1 MKLLKAIVALSFL
14 ANVASAATPQDV
26 QNQINN
32 APWTAN
38 RGAAVTGSSMFTLL
52 SGIVSLF
59 QLYATNDSPHLTGS
73 PTINGRPIVGFAL
86 PVNNNTDLT
95 ALNASS
101 VPTGFSILRQG
112 FANAGD
118 SPATT
123 YLPSNSTCS
132 LNFGAGDG
140 GSQVRSADS
149 KCWIAS
155 FPSEVDARVFG
166 YVADGTTSN
175 TAALAAIF
183 ALPTPHTIVI
193 PPGIGRLPCG
203 QSFTAASS
211 LSLVGT
217 GTIRLDPGC
226 TLGANLFTWDGK
238 NNVRVVGPT
247 IDLNTPKPNY
257 RGFWNSSTNYAIGD
271 QVQVNVDGLP
281 GNSSYYV
288 ATVGGINHTPPNAS
302 YWATT
307 SYSVR
312 VAMGFYAYAS
322 DATNL
327 EFAAN
332 VINGSDYEFLV
343 AVAAQNTH
351 TYSNPNIHDSL
362 LTLTNS
368 GVHQN
373 ECLLLTTVNAAGSIK
388 NKRIVNNVCKNSGI
402 QTDGEAGVVSGNDI
416 SGWQFGA
423 GIFVAYNTG
432 GQVLTGAGWYAPA
445 GGQAAFNT
453 TVPHGLGVG
462 NKIVIVGASPS
473 GYNGTYTTQYGTA
486 GSFIVVNQPT
496 NPGTATVAGTLIV
509 GPSSFNA
516 LYSGNNIHDALPTMD
531 VNNTPTTGI
540 EASGQLEVYN
550 GNTISNVGA
559 AGIETY
565 GNNNTLVGN
574 TCRDVGR
581 QGASVS
587 PELAD
592 ATACISIRD
601 SSSQNGDQ
609 YKSNNTNV
617 VSNVV
622 LPGIFGSTLYGY
634 REASNFY
641 GSQSTVKGN
650 SFSFAAT
657 RGYVVNSPFTIY
669 DDAIQYSQSAL
680 TSAVASLNFN
690 NIRADFYKNW
700 ELTCRTIIPAS
711 PARIGL
717 RVGTGTTPT
726 FQTTSYSYQSIGSA
740 GGTASN
746 GSTNTETAIWFSPD
760 SADSTQYLPAGFTV
774 RFGDLQWPTS
784 GSNKLF
790 SFKMDYAKTGVV
802 TGATSSGSGYW
813 NAASTAISS
822 IQILAEGVNLNGAC
836 TLKGTP

>member
-1 MKLLKAIVALSFL
+1 MP
-14 ANVASAATPQDV
+14 NTPQDV

-32 APWTAN
+32 TPWTAN
-38 RGAAVTGSSMFTLL
+38 RGLVTGASMFTLL
-52 SGIVSLF
+52 SGIIALF
-59 QLYATNDSPHLTGS
+59 ALYAPVDSPKFTGS
-73 PTINGRPIVGFAL
+73 PTINGRPIVGAVL
-86 PVNNNTDLT
+86 PVNSNTELT
-95 ALNASS
+95 SASTANL
-101 VPTGFSILRQG
+101 PAGYSISRLG
-112 FANAGD
+112 FARAGD

-123 YLPSNSTCS
+123 YLPSTSACS
-132 LNFGAGDG
+132 LNAGAGDG
-140 GSQVRSADS
+140 GSQVRSADN

-166 YVADGTTSN
+166 YVADGAMSN
-175 TAALAAIF
+175 TAALATIF
-183 ALPTPHTIVI
+183 ALPTPQAIVI

-217 GTIRLDPGC
+217 GTIRLDHGC

-238 NNVRVVGPT
+238 SNVRVVGPT

-281 GNSSYYV
+281 SNSAYYV
-288 ATVGGINHTPPNAS
+288 ATAGGINHAPPNAS

-307 SYSVR
+307 SYAVK
-312 VAMGFYAYAS
+312 VVMGFYAYAA

-343 AVAAQNTH
+343 AVAAQGTH

-373 ECLLLTTVNAAGSIK
+373 ECLLFTTVNAAGSIK
-388 NKRIVNNVCKNSGI
+388 NKRVVNNICKNSGI

-432 GQVLTGAGWYAPA
+432 GQVLTGASWSSA
-445 GGQAAFNT
+445 GGGTIVFTTTAA
-453 TVPHGLGVG
+453 HGLSVG
-462 NKIVIVGASPS
+462 NKIVVVGATPS
-473 GYNGTYTTQYGTA
+473 GYNGTYVTSAGTGGTSVYA
-486 GSFIVVNQPT
+486 LNAS
-496 NPGTATVAGTLIV
+496 NPGTYTSGAVLIV
-509 GPSSFNA
+509 GPGSFNT
-516 LYSGNNIHDALPTMD
+516 LYSNNNIHDALPTMD

-540 EASGQLEVYN
+540 EASGQLDVYN

-641 GSQSTVKGN
+641 GSQATVKGN
-650 SFSFAAT
+650 NFNFAAT

-680 TSAVASLNFN
+680 TSTVASLNFN

-700 ELTCRTIIPAS
+700 ELTCRTIIPVS

-726 FQTTSYSYQSIGSA
+726 FQITSYSYQSIGSS

-760 SADSTQYLPAGFTV
+760 SVDSTQYLPAEFTV

-822 IQILAEGVNLNGAC
+822 IQILAEGVDLNGAC
-836 TLKGTP
+836 VLKGTP